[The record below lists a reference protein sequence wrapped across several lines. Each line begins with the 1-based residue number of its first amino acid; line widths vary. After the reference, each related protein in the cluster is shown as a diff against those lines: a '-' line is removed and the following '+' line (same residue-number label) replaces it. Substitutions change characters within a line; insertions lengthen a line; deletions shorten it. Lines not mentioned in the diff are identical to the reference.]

1 MMERLVEP
9 RTTIGVIQKYNFAF
23 RKRFG
28 QNFLIDGRVL
38 DKIIKASGVTKE
50 DFVLEIG
57 PGIGTLTQALSEAAA
72 AVAAVEIDR
81 DLVDILHET
90 LADCPNVTIVPG
102 DIMKTDIPSL
112 VNELGG
118 GRPLRVVANLPY
130 YITTPVLMELF
141 ECGADPVQV
150 TVMVQKEVASRILA
164 EPGTENYGAITLAI
178 RYYAEPELAANVPP
192 NCFMPRPTV
201 GSAVLNL
208 RCFGGAKP
216 VRPKDEKLMFALIKA
231 AFGQRR
237 KTLVNSL
244 EHGTSFGLGK
254 EDIRSAIVRLGIPE
268 NTRGEELS
276 LAQFAELSDIIHS
289 HMETITIGQ
298 SGTD

>member
-1 MMERLVEP
+1 M
-9 RTTIGVIQKYNFAF
+9 QK
-23 RKRFG
+23 KFG
-28 QNFLIDGRVL
+28 QNFLIDDHILEQIL
-38 DKIIKASGVTKE
+38 DAAEIGPE
-50 DFVLEIG
+50 DVVVEVG
-57 PGIGTLTQALSEAAA
+57 PGIGTLTERLCERAKQVL
-72 AVAAVEIDR
+72 AVEIDSN
-81 DLVDILHET
+81 LIPILEETLSPFQNKTILNADILKIDVKEE
-90 LADCPNVTIVPG
+90 
-102 DIMKTDIPSL
+102 
-112 VNELGG
+112 VNKICKDAEIK
-118 GRPLRVVANLPY
+118 VVANLPY
-130 YITTPVLMELF
+130 YITTPI
-141 ECGADPVQV
+141 
-150 TVMVQKEVASRILA
+150 VMGLLEGEVPLSSITIMIQKEVADRMRVG
-164 EPGTENYGAITLAI
+164 PGTKDYGALSLAVQYFSEPKIT
-178 RYYAEPELAANVPP
+178 ANVPP

-208 RCFGGAKP
+208 RCFGGVKP

-276 LAQFAELSDIIHS
+276 LSQFAELSDIIHS

>member
-1 MMERLVEP
+1 
-9 RTTIGVIQKYNFAF
+9 
-23 RKRFG
+23 
-28 QNFLIDGRVL
+28 
-38 DKIIKASGVTKE
+38 
-50 DFVLEIG
+50 
-57 PGIGTLTQALSEAAA
+57 
-72 AVAAVEIDR
+72 
-81 DLVDILHET
+81 
-90 LADCPNVTIVPG
+90 
-102 DIMKTDIPSL
+102 
-112 VNELGG
+112 
-118 GRPLRVVANLPY
+118 
-130 YITTPVLMELF
+130 MELF

-150 TVMVQKEVASRILA
+150 TVMVQKEVASRIMA